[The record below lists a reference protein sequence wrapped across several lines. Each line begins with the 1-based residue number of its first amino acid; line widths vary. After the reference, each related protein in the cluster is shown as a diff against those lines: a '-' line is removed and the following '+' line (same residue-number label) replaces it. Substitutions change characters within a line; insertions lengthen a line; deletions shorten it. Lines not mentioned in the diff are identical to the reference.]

1 MVVEALIIAICLL
14 EKQADT
20 YRHTKYGRRAV
31 LLIPS
36 FT

>member
-1 MVVEALIIAICLL
+1 MVVVALLIAICLL
-14 EKQADT
+14 EKRADT

-36 FT
+36 FS